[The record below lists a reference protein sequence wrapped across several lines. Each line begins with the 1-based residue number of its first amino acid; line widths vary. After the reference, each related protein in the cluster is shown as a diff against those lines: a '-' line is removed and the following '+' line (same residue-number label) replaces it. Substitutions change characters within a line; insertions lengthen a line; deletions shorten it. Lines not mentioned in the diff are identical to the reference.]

1 MNSTQLIILCAAQA
15 VVAILGILYG
25 VKRIRDMEVAARET
39 ARGITQLNTW
49 DVDARIER
57 LEGFREM
64 VFRTNTKLGELKDRL
79 SDHIKVFD
87 GHVLDMMNKNILGR
101 IGQLELDTPRLQKE
115 LDDRISGA
123 YKAAQ
128 EAHAAAAS
136 VGSELEKVRRMGTVS
151 PEVADGFSYRLARL
165 ENQVAALKPD
175 GHLATKGEVTEMIQN
190 LTRSVAGEM
199 EKGGKAV
206 WSRMTEVLD
215 RLNDIEKG
223 FGAFITKD
231 EAEKMLTNI
240 PSKESKAVWA
250 HITQI
255 HRDVSS
261 LEQRV
266 GRPPATQ
273 VPLKVSR
280 PIDDLAKEMLK
291 QQQDQYIVVP
301 ADMAPVVEKMFSGP
315 EVTEAIGKE
324 LGWSS
329 PESEMNLR
337 IAFLEKLVKNDVEN
351 LCQLEKKV
359 NDICKNTRHK
369 ADEDTLFGHFDAR
382 IKGLSKRVT
391 NIEGKLPSGDESDD
405 PDRETPF
412 DCMSRRIDR
421 ALDRIQK
428 LEVKRQEDDNQLDC
442 VYKQIDSLGERVR
455 NIEKQSESS
464 RPTQTALA
472 PKNNEFIVFP
482 GDHPDQSFVV
492 PADNIEAVAKARRK
506 DTRNLLSQIKRLA
519 EDMKSDERSLSTSGI
534 LRLNHIITVVN
545 DLFAR
550 LDGGTN
556 AV

>member
-1 MNSTQLIILCAAQA
+1 MSYNQLIILCAAQA
-15 VVAILGILYG
+15 IAAIIGILWG
-25 VKRIRDMEVAARET
+25 VKRIHDMEKAAREM
-39 ARGITQLNTW
+39 ARGMTQLNTW

-64 VFRTNTKLGELKDRL
+64 VFRMNTKLGELENRL

-87 GHVLDMMNKNILGR
+87 GHVLDTMSKNIFGR
-101 IGQLELDTPRLQKE
+101 IGQLELDMPHLQKQ

-128 EAHAAAAS
+128 EAHVAAAS
-136 VGSELEKVRRMGTVS
+136 VGSELEKVRRSWTVS
-151 PEVADGFSYRLARL
+151 PRGEDK
-165 ENQVAALKPD
+165 AL
-175 GHLATKGEVTEMIQN
+175 
-190 LTRSVAGEM
+190 
-199 EKGGKAV
+199 

-223 FGAFITKD
+223 SEAFATKGEVQKMATELSYSIAD
-231 EAEKMLTNI
+231 GMEK
-240 PSKESKAVWA
+240 EGKALWA
-250 HITQI
+250 HITQL
-255 HRDVSS
+255 HQDVSNLQQQMRQPS
-261 LEQRV
+261 
-266 GRPPATQ
+266 ATQ
-273 VPLKVSR
+273 APLKPSR

-301 ADMAPVVEKMFSGP
+301 ADMGPTIEKMFSGP

-391 NIEGKLPSGDESDD
+391 NIEGQLPHGDESHD

-412 DCMSRRIDR
+412 DCISRRIDR
-421 ALDRIQK
+421 AIDRIQK
-428 LEVKRQEDDNQLDC
+428 LEVKRQEDDNTLNRLYKQLDA
-442 VYKQIDSLGERVR
+442 IGERVR
-455 NIEKQSESS
+455 NIEKRSEKRSS
-464 RPTQTALA
+464 SDLDIMKGLNQIKEQAEILRA
-472 PKNNEFIVFP
+472 NEV
-482 GDHPDQSFVV
+482 
-492 PADNIEAVAKARRK
+492 
-506 DTRNLLSQIKRLA
+506 LSQVGQGR
-519 EDMKSDERSLSTSGI
+519 
-534 LRLNHIITVVN
+534 ITH
-545 DLFAR
+545 LIT
-550 LDGGTN
+550 LTN
-556 AV
+556 ALTNKVGGSL